1 MKRIARPFRECLPRG
16 RECLRQ
22 RAFPAL
28 APQTRRV
35 AFIQYLPRHNAIE
48 NFPTHPALNTSS
60 IKLPLGHSCFL
71 RTYSA
76 RIYFIVSNSS
86 LACLHMPHPSNP
98 VDDISARSYNREH
111 GRFVRSR
118 GRFDRVSSPSSEWIE
133 VRTSELGVRLMD
145 FIP

>member
-1 MKRIARPFRECLPRG
+1 MHPDEMLPVCSLRERNFAVDPVGGRRGLQTLFHKRLYDYPENPKACPKLTARYKARPC
-16 RECLRQ
+16 
-22 RAFPAL
+22 
-28 APQTRRV
+28 
-35 AFIQYLPRHNAIE
+35 IH
-48 NFPTHPALNTSS
+48 
-60 IKLPLGHSCFL
+60 CFF

-76 RIYFIVSNSS
+76 RIYFIGTNSS

-118 GRFDRVSSPSSEWIE
+118 GRLDRVSSPSSEWIE